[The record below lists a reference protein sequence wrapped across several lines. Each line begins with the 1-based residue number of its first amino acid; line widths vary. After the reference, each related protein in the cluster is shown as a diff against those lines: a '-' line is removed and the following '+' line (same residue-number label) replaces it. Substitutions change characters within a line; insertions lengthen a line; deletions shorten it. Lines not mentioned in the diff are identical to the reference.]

1 MILIRKKINVIV
13 IDNIAA
19 LCQEFNL
26 SGPQNLSDLNERTTF
41 LKQTIKTLK
50 SLAYQYNIAIITINN
65 VIASMPEDFYQK
77 KNKVS

>member
-1 MILIRKKINVIV
+1 M
-13 IDNIAA
+13 AA

-26 SGPQNLSDLNERTTF
+26 SGPQNLSDLSERTTF

-65 VIASMPEDFYQK
+65 VIASISDDFYQK

>member
-1 MILIRKKINVIV
+1 M
-13 IDNIAA
+13 AA

-26 SGPQNLSDLNERTTF
+26 SGPQNLSDLNERTIF

-50 SLAYQYNIAIITINN
+50 SLAYQYNIVIITINN
-65 VIASMPEDFYQK
+65 VIAQISEDFYQK